1 MLEKVGVWMVCE
13 YEKVMKRVEFSWLRV
28 GEKFWQSNTRKMAWE
43 RYEKKFWYL

>member
-28 GEKFWQSNTRKMAWE
+28 GESLIKILAE
-43 RYEKKFWYL
+43 